1 MGMEEKLFVSN
12 GRTKEEDVSFCR
24 NMNYEEVDNRVF
36 IRGVAKGKKFEHVN
50 FNYCIFDVCYFRN
63 CVFTHCNFVGCRFTG
78 TSFNGSKF
86 ICCDFRYAVF
96 ERTQVDVNS
105 LVESAPDEENL
116 RAKFFRSLRVN
127 YQQQGDTESVNFVI
141 RQELKA
147 TRKHLSKS
155 WRSEEEYYRKK
166 YQSLNRIGKFF
177 EWLSFVILDWIWGN
191 GESLKRLLLTVFII
205 FSCILFYLMST
216 ASGDLTL
223 KIFCENLKQTPLVF
237 LGTKSIAG
245 DNDGVFAL
253 IYFIRLVVFGLF
265 MSLLVKKISRR

>member
-1 MGMEEKLFVSN
+1 MGKEEKLFVSN

-24 NMNYEEVDNRVF
+24 NMNYEEIDNRIF

-50 FNYCIFDVCYFRN
+50 FNFCIFDTCYFRN
-63 CVFTHCNFVGCRFTG
+63 CVFTHCNFIGCRFVG

-86 ICCDFRYAVF
+86 IGCDLRYAVF

-105 LVESAPDEENL
+105 LIESAPDEENL

-147 TRKHLSKS
+147 TRRHLSKA
-155 WRSEEEYYRKK
+155 WRSEEEYYRDK
-166 YQSLNRIGKFF
+166 YKSLNRAKKFV
-177 EWLSFVILDWIWGN
+177 EWSSFVILDWIWGN
-191 GESLKRLLLTVFII
+191 GESLKRLIFTVLFIFI
-205 FSCILFYLMST
+205 CILLYLISNAPGEFT
-216 ASGDLTL
+216 AKMLGEMV
-223 KIFCENLKQTPLVF
+223 KKTPLVF
-237 LGTKSIAG
+237 LGIQKIAD

>member
-1 MGMEEKLFVSN
+1 MGMEERLFISN

-24 NMNYEEVDNRVF
+24 NMSYEQVDNRVF
-36 IRGVAKGKKFEHVN
+36 IRGVAKGKKFEHVS

-63 CVFTHCNFVGCRFTG
+63 CVFTHCEFVGCRFIG

-86 ICCDFRYAVF
+86 ICCDLRYAIF

-105 LVESAPDEENL
+105 LTESAPNEENL
-116 RAKFFRSLRVN
+116 RAKFFRNLRVN

-141 RQELKA
+141 RQELMA
-147 TRKHLSKS
+147 TRNHLSKA
-155 WRSEEEYYRKK
+155 WRSEEEYYRNK
-166 YQSLNRIGKFF
+166 YQSLSRVGKFF
-177 EWLSFVILDWIWGN
+177 EWLLFVILDWIWGN
-191 GESLKRLLLTVFII
+191 GESLKRLLLTVLII
-205 FSCILFYLMST
+205 FACILWYLT
-216 ASGDLTL
+216 LNVSGDVTL
-223 KIFCENLKQTPLVF
+223 KIFFEKAKETPLVF
-237 LGTKSIAG
+237 FGIQKITG